1 MIIPSYGDGWELKS
15 LKSEINNAVG
25 KIKMYS
31 ADPHGQGFKKWL
43 RSIGTVPLNSLSIL
57 EIELKN

>member
-1 MIIPSYGDGWELKS
+1 MFGVSMIIPSYGDGWELKS

-31 ADPHGQGFKKWL
+31 TQIHMAKG
-43 RSIGTVPLNSLSIL
+43 
-57 EIELKN
+57 